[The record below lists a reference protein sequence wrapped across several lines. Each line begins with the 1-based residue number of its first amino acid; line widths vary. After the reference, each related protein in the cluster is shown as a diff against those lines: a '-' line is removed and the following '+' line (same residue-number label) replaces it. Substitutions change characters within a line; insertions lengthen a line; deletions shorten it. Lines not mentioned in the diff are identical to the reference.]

1 MMDVAAMNSMI
12 ENTGSGVSVAQT
24 GDTTLPRVWVLLGK
38 GAGGNGQMVSLA
50 KELGWPYETKP
61 LHYNRLSYC
70 PNVLLDRTRLSLNG
84 KGSDSLT
91 PPWPDVVIAASRR
104 SAPIARWIKQQSGG
118 RTKLV
123 HLLHTQAPLHWFD
136 LIITTPQYGL
146 PALPNVLS
154 ITGPLNHFS
163 SEQLA
168 AAASHWAP
176 KLNSLPRPYTA
187 LLVGGNSST
196 YRFDPKTAAR
206 LGKEANAHIRK
217 TQGTLLIST
226 SPRTPAASADALFA
240 SLDCS
245 AYCYRWRSHDSDN
258 PYLAY
263 LALADHFIVTGDSAS
278 LVIEACQ
285 TGKPVALFEWASRPA
300 IRFFSKWF
308 HHSDQTLSPLNHSGE
323 KLTVEGTEPCGL
335 IDRLVYWGF
344 LKPPRDFSSYYGLLH
359 AKGLI
364 TKLEEPTIPTRRQ
377 PLHDM
382 EQAVG
387 RIRYLMGYE

>member
-1 MMDVAAMNSMI
+1 MNATM
-12 ENTGSGVSVAQT
+12 ENARAGVGVAQT

-38 GAGGNGQMVSLA
+38 GTGGNGQMVSLA
-50 KELGWPYETKP
+50 KELGWPYKTKS
-61 LHYNRLSYC
+61 LHYNRLNHC
-70 PNVLLDRTRLSLNG
+70 PNILLDRTCISLDD
-84 KGSDSLT
+84 KQSDPLT

-146 PALPNVLS
+146 PELPNVLS
-154 ITGPLNHFS
+154 ITGPLNHVS
-163 SEQLA
+163 SEALA
-168 AAASHWAP
+168 AAASHWAT

-206 LGKEANAHIRK
+206 LGKEANAHVRK
-217 TQGTLLIST
+217 TKGTLLIST

-245 AYCYRWRSHDSDN
+245 AYCYRWRPHDSGN

-278 LVIEACQ
+278 LAIEACQ
-285 TGKPVALFEWASRPA
+285 MGKPVALFEWAQRPA

-308 HHSDQTLSPLNHSGE
+308 HHSLQSRSSLAHSGD
-323 KLTVEGTEPCGL
+323 KPISVCSKSRSLVDGL
-335 IDRLVYWGF
+335 IYWGF
-344 LKPPRDFSSYYGLLH
+344 LKPPRDFSSYYQLLQ

-364 TKLEEPTIPTRRQ
+364 TKLGEPAVPIPRQ

-382 EQAVG
+382 EQAVS
-387 RIRYLMGYE
+387 RIRHVMGYE